1 MEYNKLTNDNNNKEL
16 KMSIGKDSS
25 KSRINNRNGTVTMEP
40 NDNLAADFDISADK
54 KRPLTMEGN
63 SGSL

>member
-1 MEYNKLTNDNNNKEL
+1 
-16 KMSIGKDSS
+16 MSLGKDSS

-40 NDNLAADFDISADK
+40 DDNKAADFDISADK